1 MQAKYCCPS
10 YLMAYC
16 SLSCYKK
23 HNLACTEH
31 FYREQI
37 STELSIRGKNKN
49 KKITKLSNQTKQILN
64 KDLNSKYS
72 LINYQEEEEEKEEE
86 KDSDNEN
93 EKEKQKGDQN
103 TLSEIDI
110 ETIVS
115 LFEKG
120 QLTIE
125 KLSPLQR
132 KVFER
137 SIVSG
142 NLSSSIQINTPWWA
156 LQKSSNTEVKEVSPK
171 TSKQKNIQNENK
183 QEQQQSKLQEEQ
195 DQKQKQTIKNK
206 KQKQGQVHEQK
217 KQKIDPDYHL
227 VNLQISSASKGNNE
241 KQVLLKIPTLKTL
254 LPNKKPSELLKYNLV
269 DLIYCYAYLTR
280 KYNCE
285 ILSKDSRSEISQHFL
300 EISGVIGSN
309 SVFKSAQQAI
319 DNCLQ
324 NVAKS
329 SILFDSLKW
338 SIFIISDLS
347 KILSKGK
354 TALLRVIQEI
364 KIITN
369 SLKSKLYSKKLIFFQ
384 SWILQLN
391 PNSILNLSNIID
403 VIFTKY
409 NIQLENEEQ
418 DINININTNSNSN
431 KNKNLSINNLKLKK
445 K

>member
-1 MQAKYCCPS
+1 MEVIDRLCGICKKMQAKYCCPS
-10 YLMAYC
+10 CLMAYC

-23 HNLACTEH
+23 HNLVCTEH

-72 LINYQEEEEEKEEE
+72 LINYQEEEEEK
-86 KDSDNEN
+86 DNEN

-103 TLSEIDI
+103 PLSEIDI

-120 QLTIE
+120 QITIE

-137 SIVSG
+137 SIVR
-142 NLSSSIQINTPWWA
+142 
-156 LQKSSNTEVKEVSPK
+156 
-171 TSKQKNIQNENK
+171 
-183 QEQQQSKLQEEQ
+183 
-195 DQKQKQTIKNK
+195 
-206 KQKQGQVHEQK
+206 QVHKQK

-241 KQVLLKIPTLKTL
+241 KQVLLKIPTLQTL

-269 DLIYCYAYLTR
+269 DLIYCSAYLTR

-329 SILFDSLKW
+329 SILFDS
-338 SIFIISDLS
+338 
-347 KILSKGK
+347 
-354 TALLRVIQEI
+354 
-364 KIITN
+364 
-369 SLKSKLYSKKLIFFQ
+369 
-384 SWILQLN
+384 
-391 PNSILNLSNIID
+391 
-403 VIFTKY
+403 
-409 NIQLENEEQ
+409 
-418 DINININTNSNSN
+418 
-431 KNKNLSINNLKLKK
+431 
-445 K
+445 